1 MKKSI
6 ADIATIRIAKIGD
19 MAELIELC
27 AAHAAY
33 EQADFD
39 ARGLNERL
47 TQALFCP
54 VPRAVVLLAECASQ
68 IEGYASCS
76 REFST
81 WTGQEF
87 LHMDCLFVN
96 VAARGQGLGRKLL
109 ERVFDEAR
117 SGNLR
122 EVQWQ
127 TPDWNDNAVQ
137 FYRSFGATDSL
148 KVRFKKRLP

>member
-1 MKKSI
+1 MKKS
-6 ADIATIRIAKIGD
+6 ASDIATIRKARIGD
-19 MAELIELC
+19 IAELIELC

-33 EQADFD
+33 ERAAFD
-39 ARGLNERL
+39 ARGLDERL
-47 TQALFCP
+47 AQALFCP
-54 VPRAVVLLAECASQ
+54 EPRAVVFLLECLSK

-96 VAARGQGLGRKLL
+96 ETLRGQGLGRKLL
-109 ERVFDEAR
+109 ESVFDEAR
-117 SGNLR
+117 RENIL

-127 TPDWNDNAVQ
+127 TPDWNDNAMQ
-137 FYRSFGATDSL
+137 FYRSFGTTDSL
-148 KVRFKKRLP
+148 KVRFKKLV